1 MTGINQHHNPLF
13 LSFYFFMNQ
22 FTKTCTNE
30 IEFLMFFSTR
40 IFPYSELFLFMLTMN
55 VIHEL
60 CTMIYRLLNILFR
73 LVSGMNSKPKNSLWD
88 LQTTMGMK
96 RPLRMKRL
104 FGQRINWAFEDFY
117 FFLWDGCI
125 QLDDNRQPRLILIKQ
140 RDLRGYIEKRW
151 TEKKEGMGWMLSWYW
166 L

>member
-1 MTGINQHHNPLF
+1 
-13 LSFYFFMNQ
+13 
-22 FTKTCTNE
+22 
-30 IEFLMFFSTR
+30 
-40 IFPYSELFLFMLTMN
+40 
-55 VIHEL
+55 
-60 CTMIYRLLNILFR
+60 MIYRLLNILFR

-151 TEKKEGMGWMLSWYW
+151 TEKKEGMGWMLS
-166 L
+166 